1 MYFATVAFER
11 KIQMNKKIL
20 WITRTAIFTAL
31 LVALQYI
38 TKPMS
43 QLVTGSCVNF
53 VLAVAAL
60 TSGYWSA
67 FTVAAISPFF
77 ALLLG
82 IAPPI
87 IWFTPMIAL
96 GNIVL
101 VTILWLIA
109 NKAAKKYS
117 LKNIFVSAGGAI
129 VSAAA
134 KFAVLWL
141 GIVVILVPLLNLPQA
156 QATKFSTMFTWP
168 QLFTAL
174 IGTGIAIFVAPIVKK
189 AIKSK

>member
-1 MYFATVAFER
+1 M
-11 KIQMNKKIL
+11 KSKIL

-31 LVALQYI
+31 LVTLQYV

-53 VLAVAAL
+53 ILALAAL
-60 TSGYWSA
+60 TSGYWSG

-77 ALLLG
+77 ALLFG

-117 LKNIFVSAGGAI
+117 LKNIFISAGGAI
-129 VSAAA
+129 VSAGA
-134 KFAVLWL
+134 KFAALWL

-156 QATKFSTMFTWP
+156 QAAKFTTMFTWP

-189 AIKSK
+189 AINSK